1 MLPAE
6 IVEFRNGGLNS
17 RKSKIGECE
26 FCVASKCH
34 SSIGNACRRW
44 MWRICAK
51 EKPAG
56 RAIEMHNFPTD
67 FSLFFGDHAVVF
79 LSIRERPIWS
89 VLWLWESFCS
99 NLAIMTHQGYMAIS
113 PPLYQHIQTVETT
126 PMIITEA
133 SGQSN
138 KYLFDGSVCGSSETD
153 ETVFHDNA
161 VFVARKFG
169 CCCCSTSESSV
180 VKRKDISSA
189 DITTKNPFGSVFLA
203 WILLGCFG
211 HHRLCAGRP
220 ISAIIMFLGFTL
232 GIAFTA
238 AGFAQAETSAPCG
251 VLHSTGYCTTTNDG
265 WLAVGIVASVVLAL
279 SILWWIS
286 DVFLLRRW
294 TQYVSF
300 SFVPIFSPICSYL
313 SLTLSN

>member
-1 MLPAE
+1 
-6 IVEFRNGGLNS
+6 
-17 RKSKIGECE
+17 
-26 FCVASKCH
+26 
-34 SSIGNACRRW
+34 
-44 MWRICAK
+44 
-51 EKPAG
+51 
-56 RAIEMHNFPTD
+56 
-67 FSLFFGDHAVVF
+67 
-79 LSIRERPIWS
+79 
-89 VLWLWESFCS
+89 
-99 NLAIMTHQGYMAIS
+99 MTHQGYMAIS

-313 SLTLSN
+313 SLTLSNELAQVFSSKLVTEVQPVSVFPHTKLKPSVLISKLNIAFSKLSNLLAVLIYLQNIEQIETTTSSTLRVFSASKNIYS